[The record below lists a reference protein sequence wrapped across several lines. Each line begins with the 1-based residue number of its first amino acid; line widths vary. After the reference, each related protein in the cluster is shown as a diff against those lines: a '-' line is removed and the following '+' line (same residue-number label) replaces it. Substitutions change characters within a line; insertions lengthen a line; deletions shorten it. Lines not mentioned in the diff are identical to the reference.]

1 MPGRS
6 SLVARLF
13 WTSLAGGAAAFVYG
27 GPALAATGA
36 CLALIGLHR
45 LDRPRRIRRLVRAT
59 IRAHA
64 ATLALRR
71 RQECFVDAY
80 GNRIDDG
87 WVREREYFA
96 ERTVLPALDARG
108 YGEEGDALWDTI
120 LTTIERIAAAHPLPD
135 IDEAPEDGIAY
146 ERFCTERLREAGWNA
161 RPTRASGD
169 QGADIV
175 AEHGGIRLVVQCK
188 RYGKP
193 VGNAAVQEVAAACAT
208 GRATGRRWYRM
219 PASRRRRA
227 SSRRPRTSN
236 SSTTTTCATSCP
248 RGRSAPAPPRRK
260 PPGARAGPR
269 RAQSLPSGNQ
279 ALPSRARRR
288 SASSGPS
295 LPAA

>member
-193 VGNAAVQEVAAACAT
+193 VGNAAVQEVAAALRYWSGDRAAVVSNAGFTPAARKLAAAT
-208 GRATGRRWYRM
+208 NVELLHHDDLRDLVPARAVGPGTAPKKALRGKGRAE
-219 PASRRRRA
+219 A
-227 SSRRPRTSN
+227 
-236 SSTTTTCATSCP
+236 
-248 RGRSAPAPPRRK
+248 RSVLAER
-260 PPGARAGPR
+260 
-269 RAQSLPSGNQ
+269 
-279 ALPSRARRR
+279 
-288 SASSGPS
+288 
-295 LPAA
+295 